1 MSKSLRR
8 ILVAGLAAGAA
19 MLPAVASAQNAQPAA
34 CADRTSLVRSL
45 SNNYAE
51 QPRSLGLAANGAV
64 FEIFTSETG
73 SWTILVT
80 RPDGVSCLMAT
91 GEGWE
96 NLPQLAQGPEA

>member
-8 ILVAGLAAGAA
+8 TIMAGVAAGAA
-19 MLPAVASAQNAQPAA
+19 LLPGMAVAQNAQPAA
-34 CADRTSLVRSL
+34 CAERASLVQSL

-51 QPRSLGLAANGAV
+51 QPTSMGLAANGAV

-91 GEGWE
+91 GENWE
-96 NLPQLAQGPEA
+96 TLPQLAQGPEI

>member
-1 MSKSLRR
+1 MSKSVRR
-8 ILVAGLAAGAA
+8 LTAILSVLLATAA
-19 MLPAVASAQNAQPAA
+19 LPAAANAQAA
-34 CADRTSLVRSL
+34 PPCTDRASLVDSL
-45 SNNYAE
+45 SDQYQE
-51 QPRSLGLAANGAV
+51 HPTSMGLSANGAV
-64 FEIFTSETG
+64 FEIFSSTTG

>member
-1 MSKSLRR
+1 MSKSIPRLTA
-8 ILVAGLAAGAA
+8 IMAGFLSTAA
-19 MLPAVASAQNAQPAA
+19 MLPAAANAQQAA
-34 CADRTSLVRSL
+34 CADRASLVSSL

-51 QPRSLGLAANGAV
+51 HPTSMGLAANGAI
-64 FEIFTSETG
+64 FEIFASDKG

-96 NLPQLAQGPEA
+96 NVPQLAQGPEA